1 MSKASTG
8 RTARSRAKDAGGTVS
23 RPNQKEK
30 GKVSAGSSSNVA
42 KLAKTAGSKSAP
54 ATSPGVTREIARRA
68 YRTMLEA
75 RLLEE
80 KLAALYRSG
89 KIVGGVFLGR
99 GQEALSVAL
108 GVHLRRG
115 DVYAPLIRDQAGR
128 LAFGDTILDTLR
140 TYLGSSLGSMR
151 GRDGNIHRGRPSEGY
166 HAMISHLGAMVST
179 VCGGLMAKRFRGESG
194 VVGATC
200 IGEGGTSTGSFHE
213 GINMAAVEKLPLVVV
228 VANNQFSY
236 STPNDRQF
244 ACADLV
250 HRAAAYGMP
259 GHRAVGNDLIDC
271 LGVIGGAVAAA
282 RAGGG
287 PQLVVAD
294 LLRLVG
300 HGEHDDASYIPRELK
315 ESELGRDCLERART
329 SLLEREWLSETEA
342 SDWHEAVDREVEETA
357 SKVLREPAPDPSEE
371 DWNAFSSL
379 GREDGRIAE

>member
-1 MSKASTG
+1 MSKGSVTSPRKVKESAKTG
-8 RTARSRAKDAGGTVS
+8 SARVPKPSKPVSPERRDNGSPAGVS
-23 RPNQKEK
+23 RE
-30 GKVSAGSSSNVA
+30 
-42 KLAKTAGSKSAP
+42 LARK
-54 ATSPGVTREIARRA
+54 A

-108 GVHLRRG
+108 GLHLRRG
-115 DVYAPLIRDQAGR
+115 DIYAPLIRDQAGR

-140 TYLGSSLGSMR
+140 TYLGSVLGPMR

-179 VCGGLMAKRFRGESG
+179 VCGGLVARRFRGESG

-213 GINMAAVEKLPLVVV
+213 GLNMAAVEKLPLVVV

-244 ACADLV
+244 ACPDLTA
-250 HRAAAYGMP
+250 RAAGYGIA
-259 GHRAVGNDLIDC
+259 GRRALGNDLIDC
-271 LGVIGGAVAAA
+271 LRVIGEAVAAA
-282 RAGGG
+282 RAGEG

-300 HGEHDDASYIPRELK
+300 HGEHDDASYIPDSLK
-315 ESELGRDCLERART
+315 KSELGRDCLLLARE
-329 SLLEREWLSETEA
+329 SLIEKEWMTEKEA
-342 SDWHEAVDREVEETA
+342 AAWREAVAAEVEETA
-357 SKVLREPAPDPSEE
+357 AKVLREPAPDPVDE
-371 DWNAFSSL
+371 DWNAFAAL
-379 GREDGRIAE
+379 GREEER

>member
-1 MSKASTG
+1 MSKRSAAVPKKSPAT
-8 RTARSRAKDAGGTVS
+8 SRAASPATTKAV
-23 RPNQKEK
+23 REK
-30 GKVSAGSSSNVA
+30 TSAGSVSTV
-42 KLAKTAGSKSAP
+42 SK
-54 ATSPGVTREIARRA
+54 EISRRA

-179 VCGGLMAKRFRGESG
+179 VCGGLMAKRFRGEKG
-194 VVGATC
+194 AVGATC

-213 GINMAAVEKLPLVVV
+213 GMNMAAVEKLPIVVV

-244 ACADLV
+244 ACADLMA
-250 HRAAAYGMP
+250 RAAGYGVA
-259 GHRAVGNDLIDC
+259 GRRAVGNDLIDC
-271 LGVIGGAVAAA
+271 LEVIGTAVSAA
-282 RAGGG
+282 RAGEG

-300 HGEHDDASYIPRELK
+300 HGEHDDASYIPAALK
-315 ESELGRDCLERART
+315 KSPLGEDCLELARK
-329 SLLEREWLSETEA
+329 SLVEKGWLSEKEA
-342 SDWHEAVDREVEETA
+342 SEWHKEVEKEVDETA

-371 DWNAFSSL
+371 DWNAFSVL
-379 GREDGRIAE
+379 GRGDGEGNS

>member
-1 MSKASTG
+1 M
-8 RTARSRAKDAGGTVS
+8 
-23 RPNQKEK
+23 
-30 GKVSAGSSSNVA
+30 
-42 KLAKTAGSKSAP
+42 
-54 ATSPGVTREIARRA
+54 ARRA

-99 GQEALSVAL
+99 GQEALSAAL

-140 TYLGSSLGSMR
+140 TYLGSALGPMR

-179 VCGGLMAKRFRGESG
+179 VCGSLMAKRFRGETG
-194 VVGATC
+194 AVGATC

-213 GINMAAVEKLPLVVV
+213 GMNMAAVENLPLVVV

-244 ACADLV
+244 ACADLMA
-250 HRAAAYGMP
+250 RAAGYGVT
-259 GHRAVGNDLIDC
+259 GRRAVGNDLADC
-271 LGVIGGAVAAA
+271 LGVIGDAVTAA
-282 RAGGG
+282 RAGDG

-300 HGEHDDASYIPRELK
+300 HGEHDDASYIPAALK
-315 ESELGRDCLERART
+315 KSPLGRDCLEIALET
-329 SLLEREWLSETEA
+329 LLDKGWITADEA
-342 SDWHEAVDREVEETA
+342 AAWRVEVDREVEETS

-371 DWNAFSSL
+371 DWNAFAAL
-379 GREDGRIAE
+379 GRNGEALR

>member
-1 MSKASTG
+1 MSKSPTAAPKRG
-8 RTARSRAKDAGGTVS
+8 RSGGGAGGGS
-23 RPNQKEK
+23 RE
-30 GKVSAGSSSNVA
+30 
-42 KLAKTAGSKSAP
+42 L
-54 ATSPGVTREIARRA
+54 ARRA

-99 GQEALSVAL
+99 GQEALSAAL

-140 TYLGSSLGSMR
+140 TYLGSALGPMR

-179 VCGGLMAKRFRGESG
+179 VCGSLMAKRFRGETG
-194 VVGATC
+194 AVGATC

-213 GINMAAVEKLPLVVV
+213 GMNMAAVEKLPLVVV

-244 ACADLV
+244 ACADLMA
-250 HRAAAYGMP
+250 RAAGYGVT
-259 GHRAVGNDLIDC
+259 GRRAVGNDLADC
-271 LGVIGGAVAAA
+271 LGVIGDAVTAA
-282 RAGGG
+282 RAGDG

-300 HGEHDDASYIPRELK
+300 HGEHDDASYIPAALK
-315 ESELGRDCLERART
+315 KSPLGRDCLEIALET
-329 SLLEREWLSETEA
+329 LLDKGWITADEA
-342 SDWHEAVDREVEETA
+342 AAWHVEVEREVEETS

-371 DWNAFSSL
+371 DWNAFAAL
-379 GREDGRIAE
+379 GRNGEAIR

>member
-1 MSKASTG
+1 MTKAKSAKTKGSQEKTSTG
-8 RTARSRAKDAGGTVS
+8 A
-23 RPNQKEK
+23 
-30 GKVSAGSSSNVA
+30 SAGV
-42 KLAKTAGSKSAP
+42 LTG
-54 ATSPGVTREIARRA
+54 ELARRA

-99 GQEALSVAL
+99 GQEALSVSL

-115 DVYAPLIRDQAGR
+115 DIYAPLIRDQAGR

-179 VCGGLMAKRFRGESG
+179 VCGSLVAKRFRGEKG
-194 VVGATC
+194 TVGATC

-213 GINMAAVEKLPLVVV
+213 GMNMAAVEKLPLVVV
-228 VANNQFSY
+228 VANNQYSY

-244 ACADLV
+244 ACSDLLAK
-250 HRAAAYGMP
+250 AAGYGVQ
-259 GHRAVGNDLIDC
+259 GHRAVGNDLVDS
-271 LGVIGGAVAAA
+271 LTVIGEAVAAA
-282 RAGGG
+282 RRGEG

-300 HGEHDDASYIPRELK
+300 HGEHDDASYIPEALK
-315 ESELGRDCLERART
+315 KSPLGRDCLELAKQ
-329 SLLEREWLSETEA
+329 SLVERGWLSEEEDA
-342 SDWHEAVDREVEETA
+342 SWHKAVEKDVEETA
-357 SKVLREPAPDPSEE
+357 SKVLREPAPDPTEE
-371 DWNAFSSL
+371 DWNAFASL
-379 GREDGRIAE
+379 GRNH

>member
-1 MSKASTG
+1 MSKGSTV
-8 RTARSRAKDAGGTVS
+8 RSKRSGDKAGTLDAGRAAALPDLLPET
-23 RPNQKEK
+23 
-30 GKVSAGSSSNVA
+30 
-42 KLAKTAGSKSAP
+42 
-54 ATSPGVTREIARRA
+54 ARRA
-68 YRTMLEA
+68 YRAMLEA

-99 GQEALSVAL
+99 GQEAVSAAL
-108 GVHLRRG
+108 GVQLRRG
-115 DVYAPLIRDQAGR
+115 DIYAPLIRDQAGR

-179 VCGGLMAKRFRGESG
+179 VCGGLVARRFRGETG

-213 GINMAAVEKLPLVVV
+213 GLNMAAVEKLPLVVV
-228 VANNQFSY
+228 VTNNQYSY

-244 ACADLV
+244 ACGDLV
-250 HRAAAYGMP
+250 ERAAGYGVR
-259 GHRAVGNDLIDC
+259 GHRAVGNDLGDC
-271 LGVIGGAVAAA
+271 LRVIGGAVNAA
-282 RAGGG
+282 RSGKG

-294 LLRLVG
+294 VLRLVG
-300 HGEHDDASYIPRELK
+300 HGEHDDASYIPEELRNSDLARDCVPLARELLLASGIITGAEDEHWEEEVGK
-315 ESELGRDCLERART
+315 EI
-329 SLLEREWLSETEA
+329 
-342 SDWHEAVDREVEETA
+342 EETV

-371 DWNAFSSL
+371 DWNAFAVV
-379 GREDGRIAE
+379 GREEGR

>member
-1 MSKASTG
+1 MTKANSPKT
-8 RTARSRAKDAGGTVS
+8 
-23 RPNQKEK
+23 K
-30 GKVSAGSSSNVA
+30 GSQTKSSQGSSAGTMA
-42 KLAKTAGSKSAP
+42 
-54 ATSPGVTREIARRA
+54 RELSLRA

-115 DVYAPLIRDQAGR
+115 DIYAPLIRDQAGR

-179 VCGGLMAKRFRGESG
+179 VCGGLVAKRFRGEKG
-194 VVGATC
+194 AVGATC

-213 GINMAAVEKLPLVVV
+213 GMNMAAVENLPLVVV
-228 VANNQFSY
+228 VANNQYSY

-244 ACADLV
+244 ACSDLLSK
-250 HRAAAYGMP
+250 ATGYGVA
-259 GHRAVGNDLIDC
+259 GHRAVGNDLVDC
-271 LGVIGGAVAAA
+271 LGVIGEAVAAA
-282 RAGGG
+282 RRGEG

-300 HGEHDDASYIPRELK
+300 HGEHDDASYIP
-315 ESELGRDCLERART
+315 ESMKKLPLGRDCLELARH
-329 SLLEREWLSETEA
+329 SLIEREWLSKEEA
-342 SDWHEAVDREVEETA
+342 DSWHKAVEKEVEETA

-371 DWNAFSSL
+371 DWNAFASPSI
-379 GREDGRIAE
+379 GRNL

>member
-1 MSKASTG
+1 
-8 RTARSRAKDAGGTVS
+8 
-23 RPNQKEK
+23 
-30 GKVSAGSSSNVA
+30 
-42 KLAKTAGSKSAP
+42 
-54 ATSPGVTREIARRA
+54 
-68 YRTMLEA
+68 MLES
-75 RLLEE
+75 RILEE

-115 DVYAPLIRDQAGR
+115 DIYAPLIRDQAGR
-128 LAFGDTILDTLR
+128 LAFGDSILDTMR

-179 VCGGLMAKRFRGESG
+179 VCGSLVAKRFRGETG

-213 GINMAAVEKLPLVVV
+213 GMNMAAVEKLPLVVV

-236 STPNDRQF
+236 STSNDRQF
-244 ACADLV
+244 ACSDLLTRAEGYGVTGLRAD
-250 HRAAAYGMP
+250 
-259 GHRAVGNDLIDC
+259 GNELLNC
-271 LGVIGGAVAAA
+271 LDVIGNAVAAA

-300 HGEHDDASYIPRELK
+300 HGEHDDASYIPSAMK
-315 ESELGRDCLERART
+315 QSSLGRDCLELART
-329 SLLEREWLSETEA
+329 SLIEKHWITESEA
-342 SDWHEAVDREVEETA
+342 LKWKVEVEKEIEETTA
-357 SKVLREPAPDPSEE
+357 KVLREPAPDPAEE
-371 DWNAFSSL
+371 NWNAFAVV
-379 GREDGRIAE
+379 GRNLSGEDEE

>member
-1 MSKASTG
+1 
-8 RTARSRAKDAGGTVS
+8 
-23 RPNQKEK
+23 
-30 GKVSAGSSSNVA
+30 
-42 KLAKTAGSKSAP
+42 
-54 ATSPGVTREIARRA
+54 
-68 YRTMLEA
+68 MLEA

-108 GVHLRRG
+108 GVQLRRG
-115 DVYAPLIRDQAGR
+115 DIYAPLIRDQAGR

-179 VCGGLMAKRFRGESG
+179 VCGGLVAKRFKGESG

-213 GINMAAVEKLPLVVV
+213 GMNMAAVEKLPLVVV
-228 VANNQFSY
+228 VANNQYSY
-236 STPNDRQF
+236 STPNSRQF
-244 ACADLV
+244 ACADLLT
-250 HRAAAYGMP
+250 RAKGYGIT
-259 GHRAVGNDLIDC
+259 GRRAVGNDLIDALDV
-271 LGVIGGAVAAA
+271 LGEAVAAA
-282 RAGGG
+282 RAGEG

-300 HGEHDDASYIPRELK
+300 HGEHDDASYILRELK
-315 ESELGRDCLERART
+315 ESPLGRDCLDLALTALIERK
-329 SLLEREWLSETEA
+329 WLTEEEDA
-342 SDWHEAVDREVEETA
+342 SWREAVEKEIEETT

-371 DWNAFSSL
+371 DWNAFASI
-379 GREDGRIAE
+379 GRDLEEEEA

>member
-1 MSKASTG
+1 MTKGSSAVPNLAPERSGTG
-8 RTARSRAKDAGGTVS
+8 RGT
-23 RPNQKEK
+23 K
-30 GKVSAGSSSNVA
+30 
-42 KLAKTAGSKSAP
+42 
-54 ATSPGVTREIARRA
+54 EIARHAFRVV
-68 YRTMLEA
+68 LEA
-75 RLLEE
+75 RILEE
-80 KLAALYRSG
+80 KLAVLYRSG

-115 DVYAPLIRDQAGR
+115 DIYAPLIRDQAGR

-179 VCGGLMAKRFRGESG
+179 VCGSLIAKRFRGETG

-213 GINMAAVEKLPLVVV
+213 GMNMAAVEKLPLVVV

-244 ACADLV
+244 ACTDLLS
-250 HRAAAYGMP
+250 RAAAYGIT
-259 GHRAVGNDLIDC
+259 GRRAIGNDLLDC
-271 LGVIGGAVAAA
+271 LEVMSAAVAAA
-282 RAGGG
+282 RAGEG

-300 HGEHDDASYIPRELK
+300 HGEHDDASYIPAALK
-315 ESELGRDCLERART
+315 ESPLGRDCVDVSLESLMEKGWISEEEHCDWRAAI
-329 SLLEREWLSETEA
+329 EK
-342 SDWHEAVDREVEETA
+342 EVEDTA
-357 SKVLREPAPDPSEE
+357 AKVLREPPPDPSEE
-371 DWNAFSSL
+371 DWNAFAVVGRNLL
-379 GREDGRIAE
+379 GEDGK

>member
-1 MSKASTG
+1 
-8 RTARSRAKDAGGTVS
+8 
-23 RPNQKEK
+23 
-30 GKVSAGSSSNVA
+30 
-42 KLAKTAGSKSAP
+42 
-54 ATSPGVTREIARRA
+54 
-68 YRTMLEA
+68 MLEA

-99 GQEALSVAL
+99 GQEALSAAL

-140 TYLGSSLGSMR
+140 TYLGSALGPMR

-179 VCGGLMAKRFRGESG
+179 VCGSLMAKRFRGETG
-194 VVGATC
+194 AVGATC

-213 GINMAAVEKLPLVVV
+213 GMNMAAVEKLPLVVV

-244 ACADLV
+244 ACADLMA
-250 HRAAAYGMP
+250 RAAGYGVT
-259 GHRAVGNDLIDC
+259 GRRAVGNDLADC
-271 LGVIGGAVAAA
+271 LRVIGDAVTAA
-282 RAGGG
+282 RAGDG

-300 HGEHDDASYIPRELK
+300 HGEHDDASYIPPALK
-315 ESELGRDCLERART
+315 KSPLGRDCLEIALET
-329 SLLEREWLSETEA
+329 LLEKGWITADEA
-342 SDWHEAVDREVEETA
+342 AAWRVEVDREVEETS

-371 DWNAFSSL
+371 DWNAFAAL
-379 GREDGRIAE
+379 GRNGEALR

>member
-1 MSKASTG
+1 MTKAPETKTSSSVPKKAASKTVAGKAAAKSTK
-8 RTARSRAKDAGGTVS
+8 SFKKQS
-23 RPNQKEK
+23 LEK
-30 GKVSAGSSSNVA
+30 VEKVS
-42 KLAKTAGSKSAP
+42 
-54 ATSPGVTREIARRA
+54 TSESGAGVTRETARRA
-68 YRTMLEA
+68 YRSMLEA

-99 GQEALSVAL
+99 GQEALSAAL

-179 VCGGLMAKRFRGESG
+179 VCGGLIAKRFRGETG

-236 STPNDRQF
+236 STPNERQF
-244 ACADLV
+244 ACADLITKATGYGV
-250 HRAAAYGMP
+250 VGRRAE
-259 GHRAVGNDLIDC
+259 GNNLLDC
-271 LGVIGGAVAAA
+271 LDVIGKAVADA
-282 RAGGG
+282 RTGAG
-287 PQLVVAD
+287 PQFVVAD

-300 HGEHDDASYIPRELK
+300 HGEHDDSSYIPAELK
-315 ESELGRDCLERART
+315 ESSLGRDCLALAKAT
-329 SLLEREWLSETEA
+329 LLEKGWLTDEEVVA
-342 SDWHEAVDREVEETA
+342 WHAAVEKEVEETA
-357 SKVLREPAPDPSEE
+357 SKVMREPAPDPAEE
-371 DWNAFSSL
+371 DWNAFAAL
-379 GREDGRIAE
+379 GRSRSGGNSE

>member
-1 MSKASTG
+1 MTKAKAPEPKG
-8 RTARSRAKDAGGTVS
+8 SRKKSSEECQAGDVT
-23 RPNQKEK
+23 KE
-30 GKVSAGSSSNVA
+30 V
-42 KLAKTAGSKSAP
+42 
-54 ATSPGVTREIARRA
+54 ARRA
-68 YRTMLEA
+68 YRSMLEA

-115 DVYAPLIRDQAGR
+115 DIYAPLIRDQAGR

-179 VCGGLMAKRFRGESG
+179 VCGSLMAKRFRGEKG
-194 VVGATC
+194 TVGATC

-213 GINMAAVEKLPLVVV
+213 GINLAAVEKLPFVVV
-228 VANNQFSY
+228 VANNQYSY

-244 ACADLV
+244 ACSDLLSKAAGYGV
-250 HRAAAYGMP
+250 VGRRAI
-259 GHRAVGNDLIDC
+259 GNDLIDC
-271 LGVIGGAVAAA
+271 LAVVGDAVAAA
-282 RAGGG
+282 RRGEG

-300 HGEHDDASYIPRELK
+300 HGEHDDASYIPDALK
-315 ESELGRDCLERART
+315 KSPLGRDCLELARQA
-329 SLLEREWLSETEA
+329 LVDKGWLTLDEA
-342 SDWHEAVDREVEETA
+342 SSWKEAVEKEVEETS
-357 SKVLREPAPDPSEE
+357 SKVMREPAPDPAEE
-371 DWNAFSSL
+371 DWNAFASL
-379 GREDGRIAE
+379 GRNLQQGANQ

>member
-1 MSKASTG
+1 MSKAKAPKPKG
-8 RTARSRAKDAGGTVS
+8 SR
-23 RPNQKEK
+23 E
-30 GKVSAGSSSNVA
+30 
-42 KLAKTAGSKSAP
+42 
-54 ATSPGVTREIARRA
+54 TSPEGFQVGVVTKEIARQA
-68 YRTMLEA
+68 YRSMLEA

-99 GQEALSVAL
+99 GQEALSVSL

-115 DVYAPLIRDQAGR
+115 DIYAPLIRDQAGR

-179 VCGGLMAKRFRGESG
+179 VCGSLVAKRFRGEKG
-194 VVGATC
+194 AVGATC

-213 GINMAAVEKLPLVVV
+213 GMNLAAVEKLPLVVV
-228 VANNQFSY
+228 VANNQYSY

-244 ACADLV
+244 ACSDLLSK
-250 HRAAAYGMP
+250 AAGYGVV
-259 GHRAVGNDLIDC
+259 GHRAIGNDLIDC
-271 LGVIGGAVAAA
+271 LGVVGDAVAAA
-282 RAGGG
+282 RRGGG

-300 HGEHDDASYIPRELK
+300 HGEHDDASYIPDALK
-315 ESELGRDCLERART
+315 KSPLGRDCLELARNA
-329 SLLEREWLSETEA
+329 LVDKGWLSDEEA
-342 SDWHEAVDREVEETA
+342 SSWQEAVENEVEETS
-357 SKVLREPAPDPSEE
+357 SKVLREPAPDPIDE
-371 DWNAFSSL
+371 DWNAFASL
-379 GREDGRIAE
+379 GGNLQRGANP

>member
-1 MSKASTG
+1 MTKAKSPKTKG
-8 RTARSRAKDAGGTVS
+8 S
-23 RPNQKEK
+23 QEK
-30 GKVSAGSSSNVA
+30 SSAGA
-42 KLAKTAGSKSAP
+42 TAGVL
-54 ATSPGVTREIARRA
+54 TGELARRA

-99 GQEALSVAL
+99 GQEALSVSL

-115 DVYAPLIRDQAGR
+115 DIFAPLIRDQAGR

-179 VCGGLMAKRFRGESG
+179 VCGSLVAKRFRGEKG
-194 VVGATC
+194 TVGATC

-213 GINMAAVEKLPLVVV
+213 GMNMAAVEKLPLIVV
-228 VANNQFSY
+228 VANNQYSY

-244 ACADLV
+244 ACSDLLAK
-250 HRAAAYGMP
+250 AAGYGVQ
-259 GHRAVGNDLIDC
+259 GHRAVGNDLVDC
-271 LGVIGGAVAAA
+271 LTVIGEAVAAA
-282 RAGGG
+282 RRGEG

-300 HGEHDDASYIPRELK
+300 HGEHDDASYIPEALK
-315 ESELGRDCLERART
+315 KSPLGQDCLELAKQ
-329 SLLEREWLSETEA
+329 SLLERDWLSEEEA
-342 SDWHEAVDREVEETA
+342 ASWHKAVEKEVEETA
-357 SKVLREPAPDPSEE
+357 SKVLREPAPDPTEE
-371 DWNAFSSL
+371 DWNAFASL
-379 GREDGRIAE
+379 GRNL

>member
-1 MSKASTG
+1 MTKANSTK
-8 RTARSRAKDAGGTVS
+8 T
-23 RPNQKEK
+23 K
-30 GKVSAGSSSNVA
+30 GSQTKSFEGSSAVTVA
-42 KLAKTAGSKSAP
+42 RDLS
-54 ATSPGVTREIARRA
+54 RRA
-68 YRTMLEA
+68 YLTMLEA

-115 DVYAPLIRDQAGR
+115 DIYAPLIRDQAGR

-140 TYLGSSLGSMR
+140 TYLGSSLGSMQ

-179 VCGGLMAKRFRGESG
+179 VCGGLVAKRFRGEKG
-194 VVGATC
+194 AVGATC

-213 GINMAAVEKLPLVVV
+213 GMNMAAVENLPLVVV
-228 VANNQFSY
+228 VANNQYSY

-244 ACADLV
+244 ACSDLLSKAV
-250 HRAAAYGMP
+250 GYGVA
-259 GHRAVGNDLIDC
+259 GHRAVGNDLVDC
-271 LGVIGGAVAAA
+271 LCVIGEAVAAA
-282 RAGGG
+282 RRGEG

-300 HGEHDDASYIPRELK
+300 HGEHDDASYIPEAMK
-315 ESELGRDCLERART
+315 KSPLGRDCLELARH
-329 SLLEREWLSETEA
+329 SLIEREWLSHEEA
-342 SDWHEAVDREVEETA
+342 DSWHKAVEKEVEETA
-357 SKVLREPAPDPSEE
+357 SKVMREPAPDPSEE
-371 DWNAFSSL
+371 DWNAFASPSL
-379 GREDGRIAE
+379 GGNL

>member
-1 MSKASTG
+1 MPAAKSPKTK
-8 RTARSRAKDAGGTVS
+8 RSQTKSSQGS
-23 RPNQKEK
+23 
-30 GKVSAGSSSNVA
+30 SAGTGDRD
-42 KLAKTAGSKSAP
+42 L
-54 ATSPGVTREIARRA
+54 ARRA

-75 RLLEE
+75 RLVEE
-80 KLAALYRSG
+80 KLAALCRSG

-115 DVYAPLIRDQAGR
+115 DIYAPLIRDQAGR

-179 VCGGLMAKRFRGESG
+179 VCGGLVAKRFRGEKG

-213 GINMAAVEKLPLVVV
+213 GMNMAAVENLPLVVV
-228 VANNQFSY
+228 VANNQYSY
-236 STPNDRQF
+236 STPNNRQF
-244 ACADLV
+244 ACSDLLSKATGYGVAGHRTVGTDLV
-250 HRAAAYGMP
+250 
-259 GHRAVGNDLIDC
+259 DC
-271 LGVIGGAVAAA
+271 LGVISEAVTAA
-282 RAGGG
+282 RRGEG

-300 HGEHDDASYIPRELK
+300 HGEHDDASYIPEAVK
-315 ESELGRDCLERART
+315 KSPLGQDCLELARQ
-329 SLLEREWLSETEA
+329 SLIEREWLSEEEA
-342 SDWHEAVDREVEETA
+342 DSWHDAVKKEVEETA
-357 SKVLREPAPDPSEE
+357 SKVMREPAPDPAEE
-371 DWNAFSSL
+371 DWNAFASPSL
-379 GREDGRIAE
+379 GRNP

>member
-1 MSKASTG
+1 MTNAS
-8 RTARSRAKDAGGTVS
+8 SLEQ
-23 RPNQKEK
+23 N
-30 GKVSAGSSSNVA
+30 KVSESRG
-42 KLAKTAGSKSAP
+42 GDR
-54 ATSPGVTREIARRA
+54 VTKEIARRA
-68 YRTMLEA
+68 YRKMLES
-75 RLLEE
+75 RILEE

-99 GQEALSVAL
+99 GQESLSVAL

-128 LAFGDTILDTLR
+128 LAFGDTILDTMR

-179 VCGGLMAKRFRGESG
+179 VCGSLMAKRFRGETG

-213 GINMAAVEKLPLVVV
+213 GMNMAAVEKLPIVVV

-244 ACADLV
+244 ACSDLLT
-250 HRAAAYGMP
+250 RAEGYGVP
-259 GHRAVGNDLIDC
+259 GHRAAGNELLDC
-271 LGVIGGAVAAA
+271 LEVLGDAVAAA
-282 RAGGG
+282 RAGEG

-300 HGEHDDASYIPRELK
+300 HGEHDDASYISAELK
-315 ESELGRDCLERART
+315 QTALGRDCLELART
-329 SLLEREWLSETEA
+329 LLIEKKWLSNEEA
-342 SDWHEAVDREVEETA
+342 AEWKTAVEKEVEETTA
-357 SKVLREPAPDPSEE
+357 KVLREPPPDPSEE
-371 DWNAFSSL
+371 DWNAFAVV
-379 GREDGRIAE
+379 GRNLSGEDEK

>member
-1 MSKASTG
+1 MT
-8 RTARSRAKDAGGTVS
+8 
-23 RPNQKEK
+23 N
-30 GKVSAGSSSNVA
+30 GSSPAQNMLSESVG
-42 KLAKTAGSKSAP
+42 AGR
-54 ATSPGVTREIARRA
+54 VTGEVARRA
-68 YRTMLEA
+68 YRKMLES
-75 RLLEE
+75 RILEE

-115 DVYAPLIRDQAGR
+115 DIYAPLIRDQAGR

-166 HAMISHLGAMVST
+166 HAMISHLGAMVYT
-179 VCGGLMAKRFRGESG
+179 VFGSLIAKRFRGETG

-213 GINMAAVEKLPLVVV
+213 GMNMAAVEKLPIVVV

-244 ACADLV
+244 ACADLLT
-250 HRAAAYGMP
+250 RAEGYGVT
-259 GHRAVGNDLIDC
+259 GRRAVGNDLIDC
-271 LGVIGGAVAAA
+271 LAVIGDAVAAA
-282 RAGGG
+282 RAGEG

-300 HGEHDDASYIPRELK
+300 HGEHDDASYIPVSLK
-315 ESELGRDCLERART
+315 QSPLGNDCLELARIAIIGKNWVT
-329 SLLEREWLSETEA
+329 DAEA
-342 SDWHEAVDREVEETA
+342 SEWKSAVEKEVEETTA
-357 SKVLREPAPDPSEE
+357 KVLREPAPDPAEE
-371 DWNAFSSL
+371 DWNAFAVV
-379 GREDGRIAE
+379 GRNLSGEDKE

>member
-1 MSKASTG
+1 M
-8 RTARSRAKDAGGTVS
+8 ARELS
-23 RPNQKEK
+23 
-30 GKVSAGSSSNVA
+30 
-42 KLAKTAGSKSAP
+42 L
-54 ATSPGVTREIARRA
+54 RA

-115 DVYAPLIRDQAGR
+115 DIYAPLIRDQAGR

-179 VCGGLMAKRFRGESG
+179 VCGGLVAKRFRGEKG
-194 VVGATC
+194 AVGATC

-213 GINMAAVEKLPLVVV
+213 GMNMAAVENLPLVVV
-228 VANNQFSY
+228 VANNQYSY

-244 ACADLV
+244 ACSDLLSK
-250 HRAAAYGMP
+250 ATGYGVA
-259 GHRAVGNDLIDC
+259 GHRAVGNDLVDC
-271 LGVIGGAVAAA
+271 LGVIGEAVAAA
-282 RAGGG
+282 RRGEG

-300 HGEHDDASYIPRELK
+300 HGEHDDASYIP
-315 ESELGRDCLERART
+315 ESMKKLPLGRDCLELARH
-329 SLLEREWLSETEA
+329 SLIEREWLSKEEA
-342 SDWHEAVDREVEETA
+342 DSWHKAVEKEVEETA

-371 DWNAFSSL
+371 DWNAFASPSI
-379 GREDGRIAE
+379 GRNL

>member
-1 MSKASTG
+1 M
-8 RTARSRAKDAGGTVS
+8 
-23 RPNQKEK
+23 
-30 GKVSAGSSSNVA
+30 
-42 KLAKTAGSKSAP
+42 
-54 ATSPGVTREIARRA
+54 ARRA

-99 GQEALSVAL
+99 GQEALSAAL

-140 TYLGSSLGSMR
+140 TYLGSALGPMR

-179 VCGGLMAKRFRGESG
+179 VCGSLMAKRFRGETG
-194 VVGATC
+194 AVGATC

-213 GINMAAVEKLPLVVV
+213 GMNMAAVEKLPLVVV

-244 ACADLV
+244 ACADLMA
-250 HRAAAYGMP
+250 RAAGYGVT
-259 GHRAVGNDLIDC
+259 GRRAVGNDLADC
-271 LGVIGGAVAAA
+271 LGVIGDAVTAA
-282 RAGGG
+282 RAGDG

-300 HGEHDDASYIPRELK
+300 HGEHDDASYIPAALK
-315 ESELGRDCLERART
+315 KSPLGRDCLEIALKT
-329 SLLEREWLSETEA
+329 LLDKGWITADEA
-342 SDWHEAVDREVEETA
+342 AAWRVEVEREVEETS

-371 DWNAFSSL
+371 DWNAFAAL
-379 GREDGRIAE
+379 GRNGEALR

>member
-1 MSKASTG
+1 MTKAPATKASSSVPKK
-8 RTARSRAKDAGGTVS
+8 AAGKST
-23 RPNQKEK
+23 
-30 GKVSAGSSSNVA
+30 
-42 KLAKTAGSKSAP
+42 LAKTAAKTASKKFEKSVKGASKSP
-54 ATSPGVTREIARRA
+54 ADVGSGSVTPAIARRA

-108 GVHLRRG
+108 GIHLRRG

-179 VCGGLMAKRFRGESG
+179 VCGGLIAKRFRGETG

-200 IGEGGTSTGSFHE
+200 IGEGGISTGSFHE
-213 GINMAAVEKLPLVVV
+213 GVNMAAVEKLPLVVV

-236 STPNDRQF
+236 STPNERQF
-244 ACADLV
+244 ACTDLV
-250 HRAAAYGMP
+250 AKAAGYGMA
-259 GHRAVGNDLIDC
+259 GHRAEGNDLLDC
-271 LGVIGGAVAAA
+271 LNVIGKAVAAA
-282 RAGGG
+282 RAGEG
-287 PQLVVAD
+287 PQFVVAD

-300 HGEHDDASYIPRELK
+300 HGEHDDASYIPADLK
-315 ESELGRDCLERART
+315 KSPLGRDCLELAMT
-329 SLLEREWLSETEA
+329 ALLEKGWLTEKEAAEWHALVEK
-342 SDWHEAVDREVEETA
+342 EVEETA
-357 SKVLREPAPDPSEE
+357 SKVMREPAPDPAEE
-371 DWNAFSSL
+371 DWNAFAAL
-379 GREDGRIAE
+379 GRNRSGRDSE